1 MGSQP
6 THKEG
11 FLLARTIRSLIGC
24 AVVFGAIVTTA
35 SAATTSL
42 PTPAKGAKLQVV
54 ATGVTTPTAF
64 AFGDGHV
71 FVSDGTTPP
80 AKGGGVYVL
89 ENGTAVPV
97 PGSPLISFGITFHKG
112 TLYVSG
118 ATVGATGVVA
128 QLYAWSGRNGTG
140 FTNQTTLYSAPPGIL
155 LNGIAFGADGR
166 LYAGVDVGETN
177 DHGPK
182 KGLLYDLL
190 SFNSSGKDMKVFA
203 TGMRQPWQLAFP
215 KGSSSP
221 FVTDLGQ
228 DKPASVEKTVPDFIL
243 RVRSGQNYG
252 FPSCNWIVT
261 SKCTK
266 FATPFKFLA
275 PHTDPGGLGIIG
287 NQLYVSEFG
296 FVHTAAVQSISLKG
310 GALKT
315 LLTGFKGEQFIGL
328 GTNDGWVY
336 VGELG
341 ASAGAGRVF
350 RVKP

>member
-1 MGSQP
+1 M
-6 THKEG
+6 
-11 FLLARTIRSLIGC
+11 AC
-24 AVVFGAIVTTA
+24 AVVCIALVATA
-35 SAATTSL
+35 SAATT
-42 PTPAKGAKLQVV
+42 PMPKPAKGAKLQLV

-64 AFGDGHV
+64 AFGDGQV

-80 AKGGGVYVL
+80 SSGGGVYVL
-89 ENGTAVPV
+89 KGGTAVLV
-97 PGSPLISFGITFHKG
+97 PGSPAVSFGVTWHKG

-118 ATVGATGVVA
+118 ITVGATGPVS
-128 QLYAWSGRNGTG
+128 QLQAWSGWNGTG
-140 FTNQTTLYSAPPGIL
+140 FTTQKVLYSAPAGIL

-166 LYAGVDVGETN
+166 LYSGVDVGLTN

-190 SFNSSGKDMKVFA
+190 SFSAAGKGMKVVA

-228 DKPASVEKTVPDFIL
+228 DKPASVQKTVPDFIL
-243 RVRSGQNYG
+243 RVRAGQNYG

-261 SKCTK
+261 SQCTK

-287 NQLYVSEFG
+287 NRLYLSEFG
-296 FVHTAAVQSISLKG
+296 FAGTAKVQSMPLKG
-310 GALKT
+310 GSLKT
-315 LLTGFKGEQFIGL
+315 LLTGFKHEAFIGL
-328 GTNDGWVY
+328 GTNAGWVY

-341 ASAGAGRVF
+341 ASAGTGRVF